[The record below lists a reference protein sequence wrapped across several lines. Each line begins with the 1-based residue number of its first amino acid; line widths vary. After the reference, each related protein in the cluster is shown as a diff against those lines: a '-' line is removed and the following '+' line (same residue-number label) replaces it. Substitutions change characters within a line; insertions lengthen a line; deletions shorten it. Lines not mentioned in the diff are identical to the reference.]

1 MIRFLSFQKVI
12 FGFISRN
19 SGAEI
24 TLKQNYLFYGITS
37 PSGEKPFICRWS
49 NCQKKFARSDEL
61 TRHHS
66 MHQRN
71 LTKLQPAI

>member
-1 MIRFLSFQKVI
+1 MD
-12 FGFISRN
+12 

-24 TLKQNYLFYGITS
+24 TLKQNYLFYGIAFL
-37 PSGEKPFICRWS
+37 SGEKPFICRWS